1 MPIPLLAM
9 ALGGAALGALANP
22 DDRKKGAL
30 MGLGAGL
37 LGPAMGAAGIGGGGV
52 LGSSMGAA
60 AAPAAAMTKLG
71 GAAALAPVSVG
82 SVVPASAMVATPA
95 AAGTIGTGVGGTGA
109 ATTTLGK
116 IGSALT
122 GETAKE
128 LALSTAPVA
137 LQAAMTPGQQQQAPV
152 GRSLALQ
159 NQQGERISPYQRAA
173 LNRQER
179 MKGQGQQGPKRFVN

>member
-30 MGLGAGL
+30 LGLGAGL
-37 LGPAMGAAGIGGGGV
+37 LGPAAGAAGIGGGGI
-52 LGSSMGAA
+52 LGSSVGAA
-60 AAPAAAMTKLG
+60 AAPAAA
-71 GAAALAPVSVG
+71 LAPVAVG

-159 NQQGERISPYQRAA
+159 NQQGERVSPYQRAA
-173 LNRQER
+173 LNRQQR
-179 MKGQGQQGPKRFVN
+179 MKGRGQQGPKRFV

>member
-1 MPIPLLAM
+1 MAFIAAM
-9 ALGGAALGALANP
+9 ALGGAAIGALANKK
-22 DDRKKGAL
+22 DRKKGAL
-30 MGLGAGL
+30 MGLGLGL
-37 LGPAMGAAGIGGGGV
+37 LGPLAAGA
-52 LGSSMGAA
+52 M
-60 AAPAAAMTKLG
+60 APAAAPIVAGT
-71 GAAALAPVSVG
+71 GAAAPIVAGAGGTAPI
-82 SVVPASAMVATPA
+82 VAGA
-95 AAGTIGTGVGGTGA
+95 GGTGA

-128 LALSTAPVA
+128 LALATAPVA
-137 LQAAMTPGQQQQAPV
+137 LQAAMTPGQQQQAPA

-173 LNRQER
+173 LNRQQR

>member
-1 MPIPLLAM
+1 MAFIAAM
-9 ALGGAALGALANP
+9 ALGGAAIGALANKK
-22 DDRKKGAL
+22 DRKKGAL
-30 MGLGAGL
+30 MGLGLGL
-37 LGPAMGAAGIGGGGV
+37 LGPLAAGAGAAGA
-52 LGSSMGAA
+52 GAA
-60 AAPAAAMTKLG
+60 GAGTAGA

-109 ATTTLGK
+109 AATTTLGK

-122 GETAKE
+122 GETAKK

-137 LQAAMTPGQQQQAPV
+137 LQLAMTPGQQQQAPA

-159 NQQGERISPYQRAA
+159 NQQGERVSPYQRAA
-173 LNRQER
+173 LNRQQR
-179 MKGQGQQGPKRFVN
+179 MKGQGQQGPKRFV

>member
-52 LGSSMGAA
+52 LGSSIGAS

-109 ATTTLGK
+109 DTTLGK

-122 GETAKE
+122 GKTAKE
-128 LALSTAPVA
+128 LAVSTAPVA
-137 LQAAMTPGQQQQAPV
+137 LQLAMSPGQREQAPV

-159 NQQGERISPYQRAA
+159 NQQGERVSPYQRAA
-173 LNRQER
+173 LNRQQR
-179 MKGQGQQGPKRFVN
+179 MKGQGQQGPKRFI

>member
-95 AAGTIGTGVGGTGA
+95 AAGTIGTGAGGTGA
-109 ATTTLGK
+109 ATTLGK

-122 GETAKE
+122 GETSKE

-137 LQAAMTPGQQQQAPV
+137 LQAAMAPGQQQQAPV

>member
-173 LNRQER
+173 LNRQQR
-179 MKGQGQQGPKRFVN
+179 MKGRGQQGPKRFV